1 MLTDRDACIALTTK
15 DRRAATIKVG
25 EVASS
30 RAVVCGLDDDI
41 STVLRIMGREK
52 IHRPPVVDKA
62 GIPEGIISMND
73 IVLRAEK
80 EAGRRQPAV
89 SYEDVVR
96 FRKSTLIT

>member
-1 MLTDRDACIALTTK
+1 MKVRDVMTKTVACWLPETNLAAAGGLMWETHCGVLPVVNDQRRVIGMLTDRDACIALTTK

-52 IHRPPVVDKA
+52 I
-62 GIPEGIISMND
+62 
-73 IVLRAEK
+73 
-80 EAGRRQPAV
+80 
-89 SYEDVVR
+89 
-96 FRKSTLIT
+96 

>member
-41 STVLRIMGREK
+41 STSAQDHGPGEN
-52 IHRPPVVDKA
+52 P
-62 GIPEGIISMND
+62 ST
-73 IVLRAEK
+73 
-80 EAGRRQPAV
+80 AGRRQGRN
-89 SYEDVVR
+89 SGGHYLHE
-96 FRKSTLIT
+96 